1 MLQIKARTKI
11 LALFCAMSFLMY
23 VDRVNLSATAG
34 LIKDE
39 LGLSNTELGV
49 IFSAFAY
56 TYAVFQIIGGWFV
69 DRLGSR
75 RMIIFCGIIW
85 VIATMATGFVGGF
98 ISLFLARLLLGRG
111 RCGAAF
117 SGASDHLLV
126 QAAAAWLCSG
136 RYALILSFGKC
147 DYSPHYCCISGI
159 LVLAWRIYQ
168 FGYCHIYLVNILD
181 HIV

>member
-1 MLQIKARTKI
+1 
-11 LALFCAMSFLMY
+11 MY

-98 ISLFLARLLLGRG
+98 ISLFLARLLLGVG
-111 RCGAAF
+111 EGAALPSQARAITYWFKPQQRGFVQGVTHSF
-117 SGASDHLLV
+117 SRLGNAITPPLL
-126 QAAAAWLCSG
+126 L
-136 RYALILSFGKC
+136 
-147 DYSPHYCCISGI
+147 H
-159 LVLAWRIYQ
+159 
-168 FGYCHIYLVNILD
+168 
-181 HIV
+181 

>member
-98 ISLFLARLLLGRG
+98 ISLFLARLLLGVGKVR
-111 RCGAAF
+111 RC
-117 SGASDHLLV
+117 LLRRERSPTGSSRSSV
-126 QAAAAWLCSG
+126 
-136 RYALILSFGKC
+136 ALFRALRTHS
-147 DYSPHYCCISGI
+147 
-159 LVLAWRIYQ
+159 LVWEMRLLPPLLL
-168 FGYCHIYLVNILD
+168 H
-181 HIV
+181 

>member
-75 RMIIFCGIIW
+75 RMIIFLWHYLGYSNHGDWFRRWLYITIPRQ
-85 VIATMATGFVGGF
+85 IA
-98 ISLFLARLLLGRG
+98 IRCRG

-147 DYSPHYCCISGI
+147 DYSPPLLLH
-159 LVLAWRIYQ
+159 
-168 FGYCHIYLVNILD
+168 
-181 HIV
+181 

>member
-1 MLQIKARTKI
+1 
-11 LALFCAMSFLMY
+11 
-23 VDRVNLSATAG
+23 NLSATAG

-98 ISLFLARLLLGRG
+98 ISLFLARLL
-111 RCGAAF
+111 
-117 SGASDHLLV
+117 
-126 QAAAAWLCSG
+126 
-136 RYALILSFGKC
+136 
-147 DYSPHYCCISGI
+147 
-159 LVLAWRIYQ
+159 
-168 FGYCHIYLVNILD
+168 
-181 HIV
+181 